1 MVRGDLVY
9 YRINA
14 EDGYIHG
21 VVKGVNSANCTE
33 EEYNHVRGII
43 ESAPTAP
50 DGFYYQ
56 LKENLE
62 WELCEMPIIEE
73 EAVETDYQSA
83 LEDLGVKF
91 NA

>member
-1 MVRGDLVY
+1 MF
-9 YRINA
+9 YRVNK

-21 VVKGVNSANCTE
+21 VVKGVSEANSNCTE
-33 EEYNHVRGII
+33 EEYNKIKAI
-43 ESAPTAP
+43 LENAPSAP
-50 DGFYYQ
+50 DGFYYR

-62 WELCEMPIIEE
+62 WELCEMPTVEE
-73 EAVETDYQSA
+73 EATEVDYQTA